1 MNILTPELAVLTL
14 RQEKTRDFK
23 QAIVQELSTGRTRLI

>member
-1 MNILTPELAVLTL
+1 MNILTPELVELTL